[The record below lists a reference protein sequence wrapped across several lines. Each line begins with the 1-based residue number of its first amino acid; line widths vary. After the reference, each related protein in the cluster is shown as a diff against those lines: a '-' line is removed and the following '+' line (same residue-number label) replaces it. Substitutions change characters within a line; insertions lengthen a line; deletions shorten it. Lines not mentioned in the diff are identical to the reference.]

1 MSLDDILEN
10 CCAPFLMGL
19 RPACMFVAPWDCK
32 GEIRETFYDTNVQIM
47 PMGQIGAGKELFFLY
62 REEALEQEVN
72 KTLQKEFLLQ
82 QGYLDFRVEELIYR
96 LSVRY
101 QAYAKGRSTFPHEFG
116 IFLGYSYEDV
126 VGFIEHEGEDFLYA
140 DYWKVYGNL
149 EYKMDL
155 FDRFHRAE
163 KLFATMLHSGMD
175 INSIIMQKG

>member
-47 PMGQIGAGKELFFLY
+47 PMGQIGA
-62 REEALEQEVN
+62 
-72 KTLQKEFLLQ
+72 
-82 QGYLDFRVEELIYR
+82 
-96 LSVRY
+96 
-101 QAYAKGRSTFPHEFG
+101 
-116 IFLGYSYEDV
+116 
-126 VGFIEHEGEDFLYA
+126 
-140 DYWKVYGNL
+140 
-149 EYKMDL
+149 
-155 FDRFHRAE
+155 E